1 MLTSADGSV
10 VVLVLVHVFDKFCK
24 VNGKD
29 NHRMPNGSSF
39 SEADLIDQN
48 APGQVSVVGSC
59 GPQRSHKNFHWGT
72 VAMCPE

>member
-39 SEADLIDQN
+39 SEADPL
-48 APGQVSVVGSC
+48 VSKRSRTSFSC
-59 GPQRSHKNFHWGT
+59 GQL
-72 VAMCPE
+72 